1 MEQLNA
7 ANVVSERWYNMSII
21 TKLSLFEF
29 YNKAHK
35 IISPYY
41 VIEYESGVVEIKKTF
56 KDLPKQA
63 KKIIK
68 NNHYTVD
75 YKKNFYYQEGKTSDL
90 YSTIYE
96 RKKSL

>member
-1 MEQLNA
+1 
-7 ANVVSERWYNMSII
+7 MSII

-41 VIEYESGVVEIKKTF
+41 VIEYDSGVVEIKKTF
-56 KDLPKQA
+56 KDLPKRA

-68 NNHYTVD
+68 TGRYLITVD
-75 YKKNFYYQEGKTSDL
+75 GYKKSWNFQEGTTTDL

-96 RKKSL
+96 RL